1 MTRLSAVMSIY
12 SGDNPP
18 AISTAIDSIINQSRQ
33 PDEFIIVIDGPV
45 GDDIRKCIDACQSC
59 MFVQIHTLEKNVGRG
74 PARNHAIAQATGDY
88 VAIMDA
94 DDISR
99 SNRFEIQLAF
109 MSTHDLDLAGGLIEE
124 FDYKPGDRGD
134 IRRVPLNEDGISSM
148 VKLRSP
154 FNHVTVMFRR
164 SFFERINGYGP
175 LNFVEDW
182 DLYFR
187 SLYAGGH
194 VANMPDIL
202 VDVRRA
208 PWRRRNFA
216 YFCEEIR
223 VLASA
228 YWRGQICIGMFLLSC
243 SFRII
248 KLIIP
253 KFLFFTFFR
262 LILRHR

>member
-1 MTRLSAVMSIY
+1 MSIY
-12 SGDNPP
+12 SGDNPD
-18 AISTAIDSIINQSRQ
+18 AITAAIDSIINQSRQ
-33 PDEFIIVIDGPV
+33 PEEFIIVIDGPV
-45 GDDIRKCIDACQSC
+45 CDDIWKCIDAYQACT
-59 MFVQIHTLEKNVGRG
+59 FVQIYTLEKNVGRG
-74 PARNHAIAQATGDY
+74 LARNHAIEHATGDY

-109 MSTHDLDLAGGLIEE
+109 MSKHELDLAGGFIEE
-124 FDYKPGDRGD
+124 FDHTPGDRYD
-134 IRRVPLNEDGISSM
+134 IRKVPLNEDGISSM

-154 FNHVTVMFRR
+154 FNHVTVMYRR
-164 SFFERINGYGP
+164 SFFERINGYGT

-182 DLYFR
+182 DFYFR
-187 SLYAGGH
+187 SIYAGGH

-208 PWRRRNFA
+208 PLRRRNFS
-216 YFCEEIR
+216 YFREEMS

-228 YWRGQICIGMFLLSC
+228 YWRGQISLLMFILSC
-243 SFRII
+243 SVRII

-253 KFLFFTFFR
+253 QFLFLAIFH
-262 LILRHR
+262 LILRNR